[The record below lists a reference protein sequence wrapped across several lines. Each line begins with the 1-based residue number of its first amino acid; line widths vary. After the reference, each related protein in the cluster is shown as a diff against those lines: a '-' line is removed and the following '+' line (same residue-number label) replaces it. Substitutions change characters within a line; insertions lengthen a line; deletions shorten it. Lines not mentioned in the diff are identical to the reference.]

1 MEKQVKILAS
11 AFFVLVLTLSL
22 ASAMVVK
29 SVDANNFQPGSQQD
43 ITVNIKNTFS
53 EDVRDVS
60 LNLNIPATGIPFSVI
75 SSGDSQDISSGDTEN
90 FDFTIKASNSAT
102 SGDYSIP
109 YTLTYSNESGI
120 QQPSETGVFT
130 LTVDAN
136 PELVYS
142 VSTDTP
148 VVGSKGKITLNLVN
162 QGLGDAKFVSVTL
175 IPDGY
180 TLLSASNVYVGTISS
195 DDSQNENFDVI
206 FNNPNPT
213 LTAQIEYKDF
223 NNQLVTKTINLPITV
238 YSQEQALKLGIISP
252 NNTGIYV
259 IVGLVGIVG
268 WMIIRRVRKKKRLNK
283 AQGR

>member
-29 SVDANNFQPGSQQD
+29 SVDANNFHPGSQQD
-43 ITVNIKNTFS
+43 ITVNVKNTLNN
-53 EDVRDVS
+53 DATDVS
-60 LNLNIPATGIPFSVI
+60 LSLNIPATGIPFSVI
-75 SSGDSQDISSGDTEN
+75 SSGDSQDISSDDTEN
-90 FDFTIKASNSAT
+90 FDFTIKASSDAKA
-102 SGDYSIP
+102 GDYSIP
-109 YTLTYSNESGI
+109 YTITYSNSSGI
-120 QQPSETGVFT
+120 QQTPKTGIFS
-130 LTVDAN
+130 LTVEAD

-148 VVGSKGKITLNLVN
+148 VVGSKGKITLNIVN

-180 TLLSASNVYVGTISS
+180 TLLSASNVYVGTVSS

-206 FNNPNPT
+206 FDNPNPT
-213 LTAQIEYKDF
+213 LTAQIQYKDF
-223 NNQLVTKTINLPITV
+223 DNQLVTKTINLPITI
-238 YSQEQALKLGIISP
+238 YSKEQALKLGIITP

-259 IVGLVGIVG
+259 LVGIVG
-268 WMIIRRVRKKKRLNK
+268 IASWMIIRKVRKKKRLNK